1 MGTTATED
9 VHTIGKIAIG
19 KAQANLEET
28 PTEPFLPPQA
38 SGSYKVDERV
48 VAAFPI
54 PGTQV
59 TDAYNYGESLWG
71 KTAKLVVQLPSG
83 ENDNYFLKVVTL
95 GKIGR
100 HMCEGEYESLKAIYA
115 ISPSFVP
122 QPYAWGKLEGA
133 DETYF
138 LLAAFRDV
146 GEQPADPVKL
156 AAGLADMHQRSVSP
170 TGKFGFHFSTC
181 HARIAQAVDTW
192 EDSWCTLYA
201 RHLGH
206 VMELA
211 KPILNWP
218 EFDVVCD
225 LTLQKVVPRLLLPL
239 QAEGRVL
246 KPCLIHGDC
255 WDGNTAMD
263 AKTGE
268 AFVFDVCSFYGHNE
282 YDTGNWRAPRHR
294 LSSKAY
300 IRAYKRNFPVS
311 EPVEDWDA
319 RNLLY
324 SLTFNIGNT
333 IYIPGSQQR
342 EVVYDDMT
350 TLCKLFYPAEL
361 KAAMD
366 KLARDAAGIKSL
378 QSGRLRIDEVVGNT
392 EAGAREE
399 EEEEEELPL

>member
-48 VAAFPI
+48 VA
-54 PGTQV
+54 
-59 TDAYNYGESLWG
+59 DAYNYGESLWG
-71 KTAKLVVQLPSG
+71 KTAKLVVRLPTE

-95 GKIGR
+95 GEIGR

-192 EDSWCTLYA
+192 EDSWCTLYG

-239 QAEGRVL
+239 QAEGRVI

-350 TLCKLFYPAEL
+350 TLCKLFCPAEL
-361 KAAMD
+361 KTAMD
-366 KLARDAAGIKSL
+366 KLARDAAGVKSL
-378 QSGRLRIDEVVGNT
+378 QSGRARIDEVVGGP
-392 EAGAREE
+392 EAGAQEE

>member
-19 KAQANLEET
+19 KAQADLEQT

-54 PGTQV
+54 SGTQV

-350 TLCKLFYPAEL
+350 TLCKLFCPDEL
-361 KAAMD
+361 KVAMD
-366 KLARDAAGIKSL
+366 KLARDAAGVKSL